1 MQTSTILLYAATVLV
16 WGSTWIM
23 MKFQLGIVAPAASLT
38 YRYFLAGCL
47 VLAGAWVFGKVIRL
61 GWRQHLWCALQ
72 GALMFSVNYWLTYL
86 AAAHL
91 TTGVVSVF
99 FAGVSGATML
109 ITWVLFRRV
118 PQLLPA
124 VGAACGVAGTALVF
138 WPEVAGLPVDGPEV
152 LSGGLLVV
160 SVFLFATGGV
170 VGARNLS
177 SRMPRYATI
186 GWAMCYGGIWM
197 ACLTMVRGETFD
209 FELSF
214 SYVASLLWLMV
225 MGSGVVFV
233 MYFIVIE
240 RIGPERAAYASVMFP
255 LVALLISTFAEDY
268 HWPWMALIGVPL
280 AIAGNGLVLW
290 QRRPPPGGPVVPE
303 TGSPASAPSGPGQP
317 KPVEWPV
324 NVVMPPE
331 DGGGVA
337 DGEAA
342 DTAVHR

>member
-1 MQTSTILLYAATVLV
+1 MQASTILLYAATVLV

-23 MKFQLGIVAPAASLT
+23 MRYQLGVVAPAASLS

-47 VLAGAWVFGKVIRL
+47 VLAGAWAVGKVIRL
-61 GWRQHLWCALQ
+61 GWRHHLWCALQ

-109 ITWVLFRRV
+109 ITWVLFRTV
-118 PQLLPA
+118 PRRLPA
-124 VGAACGVAGTALVF
+124 IGAALGVAGTALVF
-138 WPEVAGLPVDGPEV
+138 WPEVTGLPIDGPKFT
-152 LSGGLLVV
+152 SGGLIVI

-170 VGARNLS
+170 VGARNLAS
-177 SRMPRYATI
+177 GMPRYATI

-197 ACLTMVRGETFD
+197 ACLTVLRGETFD
-209 FELSF
+209 FELSVP
-214 SYVASLLWLMV
+214 YVASLLWLIV

-240 RIGPERAAYASVMFP
+240 RLGPERAAYASVMFP
-255 LVALLISTFAEDY
+255 LVALVISTFVEDY
-268 HWPWMALIGVPL
+268 RWSWMALLGVPL

-290 QRRPPPGGPVVPE
+290 QGRAAPGGPVVPE
-303 TGSPASAPSGPGQP
+303 TGSPAPAERSPGEP
-317 KPVEWPV
+317 EPVEWPV
-324 NVVMPPE
+324 NVVKLPE
-331 DGGGVA
+331 DGGGIPQDQPKRA
-337 DGEAA
+337 PGP
-342 DTAVHR
+342 